1 MPFFMYDLPFQ
12 RIMDLDDLVLN
23 VDRHGRKVQRFK
35 ECRYGEEVYQVIPYR
50 NLSAAFTTML
60 DLCDP
65 NVRDFHRS
73 K

>member
-12 RIMDLDDLVLN
+12 RIMDLDDLVLSF
-23 VDRHGRKVQRFK
+23 DSHGRKVQRFK
-35 ECRYGEEVYQVIPYR
+35 ECRYGDKVYQVIPYR

-65 NVRDFHRS
+65 YVRDFHRS